1 MRKPN
6 YGEAALD
13 FAQLK
18 AQMRRDKFPQYAA
31 FCALAVARCEQALG
45 RTNQEVA
52 QYTDAGWW
60 TAHAS
65 CIMLAQSSSA
75 CMATRSFGRQSARL
89 FAQAEV
95 EQQTFVFAADGSTIG
110 FEENYIEALDC
121 YRLAI
126 EVSQRT
132 NTA

>member
-52 QYTDAGWW
+52 QYTEAGWW
-60 TAHAS
+60 TAHVS

-75 CMATRSFGRQSARL
+75 CMATRSFWSPISAAVCAGRGRTADVCLCRRRQHHRL
-89 FAQAEV
+89 
-95 EQQTFVFAADGSTIG
+95 
-110 FEENYIEALDC
+110 
-121 YRLAI
+121 
-126 EVSQRT
+126 
-132 NTA
+132 